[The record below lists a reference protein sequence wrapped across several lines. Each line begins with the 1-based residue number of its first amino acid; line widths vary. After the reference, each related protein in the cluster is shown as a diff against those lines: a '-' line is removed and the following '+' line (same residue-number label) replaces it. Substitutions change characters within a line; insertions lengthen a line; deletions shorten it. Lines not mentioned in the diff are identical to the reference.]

1 MQLSQIQIS
10 ENLSKEQAI
19 MYYLFVDEQL
29 LCAWWDYLDCWNYK
43 DSQLDFEN
51 SPELKKKMDEIMK
64 VVNYWECILD
74 QLKCVITYQDIEEYV
89 TNNPHVTKSYLFV
102 R

>member
-1 MQLSQIQIS
+1 MILNQIEINQD
-10 ENLSKEQAI
+10 LSKEQAI

-43 DSQLDFEN
+43 DSQLDFKN
-51 SPELKKKMDEIMK
+51 TPELESKMNEIIK
-64 VVNYWECILD
+64 VVNYWESILD
-74 QLKCVITYQDIEEYV
+74 QLKCIITYEDIENYV
-89 TNNPHVTKSYLFV
+89 RDNPHITKSYLFA

>member
-29 LCAWWDYLDCWNYK
+29 LCAWWDYLDFWNYK
-43 DSQLDFEN
+43 DSQIDFEN
-51 SPELKKKMDEIMK
+51 KPEFKKKMDEIME
-64 VVNYWECILD
+64 VVNYWESILD
-74 QLKCVITYQDIEEYV
+74 QLKCVVTYQDIEEYV